1 MKHSWIIIT
10 LCSLLIIAGA
20 YLMLRP
26 RTVPIDQCSDVY
38 RQYQGQEGLEVSFV
52 KQYQVNDTTA
62 VDVTFIHATTD
73 SAWVSLCE
81 EFIPA
86 KVPDFV
92 KQDAIN
98 HKNMVHY
105 SFVSKD
111 DYHIRVTKTCSNGY
125 DLFVMNTR
133 KSSICFFHIESAEQ
147 VEPIMDLETNRLI
160 QTQ

>member
-1 MKHSWIIIT
+1 
-10 LCSLLIIAGA
+10 
-20 YLMLRP
+20 
-26 RTVPIDQCSDVY
+26 
-38 RQYQGQEGLEVSFV
+38 
-52 KQYQVNDTTA
+52 
-62 VDVTFIHATTD
+62 
-73 SAWVSLCE
+73 
-81 EFIPA
+81 
-86 KVPDFV
+86 
-92 KQDAIN
+92 
-98 HKNMVHY
+98 MVHY